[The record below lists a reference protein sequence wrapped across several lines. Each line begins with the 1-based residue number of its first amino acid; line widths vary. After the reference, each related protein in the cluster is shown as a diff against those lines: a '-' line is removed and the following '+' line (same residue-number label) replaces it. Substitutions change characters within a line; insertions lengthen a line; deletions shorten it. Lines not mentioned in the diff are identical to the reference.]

1 MCGIVGVISKEPI
14 LHPVVRSLMR
24 LEYRGYDSFGF
35 AGFIED
41 DFLVKKAVGAITQVF
56 NMDDYKAFEKCN
68 IMIAHTRWATHGG
81 VSEINAHPHLSFDSS
96 NCIVHNGVVTNF
108 QSLLRESKQTWHV
121 VSQTDT
127 EIAANVIAEGISKNH
142 DILQGLSSVF
152 SRLEGEFAIVAMLK
166 SNHNVLVGLRRKS
179 PLIVGKMADNII
191 LASDELAF
199 IEFGNEAEVVYL
211 DDDEAVIC
219 EGNQLKFYRFE
230 NDSLIEIE
238 KDFTVKKISSEESD
252 IGEYSHYMIKEITEE
267 PQAIKSIA
275 TSVEERK
282 HEIIE
287 DLHQSQINIV
297 GSGSAFYVSQIGQYF
312 FGQLSARYAFTHP
325 SDEMLNLKN
334 FIRND
339 HLIAVSQSGETFDTL
354 EVVRD
359 AKAAGAYVTSINN
372 VRDSTSQRL
381 ADFPVFQNAGKE
393 VCVLSTKSILSQVC
407 CLFILALELGYRNGE
422 VKTHEYDVMIG
433 EYRKLPDALKF
444 VIRGQSELIKR
455 IAYQNCNIEHWFFIG
470 RGVYYPVAM
479 ESALKFKEVSYLHAE
494 GMPAGFFKH
503 GTISLIDDK
512 FYTVAFIP
520 SLLSEPKLYEA
531 TLDNLYEIKARGGNI
546 IGIGHTPVTAF
557 DSGFFLDYIEV
568 PDVSKYLNCCLQL
581 CVGQLLAYHCAVA
594 LNRNIDRPRALAKS
608 VTVR

>member
-1 MCGIVGVISKEPI
+1 MCGIIGVISKKPV
-14 LHPVVRSLMR
+14 LHPIVKSLMR

-35 AGFIED
+35 AGFLQD

-56 NMDDYKAFEKCN
+56 NIDDYKAFEECN

-81 VSEINAHPHLSFDSS
+81 VSEVNAHPHISFDSS
-96 NCIVHNGVVTNF
+96 NCIAHNGVVTNF
-108 QSLLRESKQTWHV
+108 QDLLRGAKEVWNI

-127 EIAANVIAEGISKNH
+127 EIAANILAEGISKKR
-142 DILQGLSSVF
+142 DIIHGLSWAF
-152 SRLEGEFAIVAMLK
+152 SKLEGEFAIVAMLK
-166 SNHNVLVGLRRKS
+166 SNSNILIGLRRKS
-179 PLIVGKMADNII
+179 PLIVAKMGEDII

-199 IEFGNEAEVVYL
+199 VEFGKQAEITYL
-211 DDDEAVIC
+211 DDNEAVIC
-219 EGNQLKFYRFE
+219 KGHELKFYRFE
-230 NDSLIEIE
+230 DDSFIEIK
-238 KDFTVKKISSEESD
+238 KDFVSKKISAEGSD
-252 IGEYSHYMIKEITEE
+252 LGEYSHYMIKEITEE
-267 PQAIKSIA
+267 PQVIKNIAASI
-275 TSVEERK
+275 EENM
-282 HEIIE
+282 HGITE
-287 DLHQSQINIV
+287 DLHQSQINIA

-325 SDEMLNLKN
+325 SDEMLNLKQ
-334 FIRND
+334 FKRND

-354 EVVRD
+354 EVVRT
-359 AKAAGAYVTSINN
+359 AKLAGAYITSINN

-381 ADFPVFQNAGKE
+381 ANFPIFQNSGKE

-407 CLFILALELGYRNGE
+407 CLFLLALELGYRNGE
-422 VKTHEYDVMIG
+422 VKTDAYDVLTS
-433 EYRKLPDALKF
+433 EYKRLPDALEF
-444 VIRGQSELIKR
+444 VLRGQNELIKR

-470 RGVYYPVAM
+470 RGIYYPVAM

-503 GTISLIDDK
+503 GTISLIDDN

-520 SLLSEPKLYEA
+520 SRFNERRLYEA

-546 IGIGHTPVTAF
+546 IGIGHTPITCF
-557 DSGFFLDYIEV
+557 ENGFFLDYVEV
-568 PDVSKYLNCCLQL
+568 PDLNKYLNSCLQL

-594 LNRNIDRPRALAKS
+594 LDRNIDRPRALAKS

>member
-1 MCGIVGVISKEPI
+1 MCGIVGVVSENAI
-14 LHPVVRSLMR
+14 LQPTVKGLMR

-35 AGFIED
+35 AGFVED

-56 NMDDYKAFEKCN
+56 KADEYRNFDKCN

-81 VSEINAHPHLSFDSS
+81 VNEINAHPHFSFDKKV
-96 NCIVHNGVVTNF
+96 CIVHNGVITNF
-108 QSLLRESKQTWHV
+108 QSLLQEAKGWNV
-121 VSQTDT
+121 ISQTDT
-127 EIAANVIAEGISKNH
+127 EVAANIFSEGILKQQ
-142 DILQGLSSVF
+142 DILHGLSWMF
-152 SRLEGEFAIVAMLK
+152 SKLEGEFAIVAMLK
-166 SNHNVLVGLRRKS
+166 DEPETLVGLRRKS
-179 PLIVGKMADNII
+179 PLIVAKIEQNIVF
-191 LASDELAF
+191 ASDELAF
-199 IEFGNEAEVVYL
+199 IDFGSKAEIVYL

-219 EGNQLKFYRFE
+219 KKGELKFYGFKE
-230 NDSLIEIE
+230 GCLTEIK
-238 KDFTVKKISSEESD
+238 KDFVTKEVSAEESSL
-252 IGEYSHYMIKEITEE
+252 GEYSHYMLKEINEE
-267 PQAIKSIA
+267 PQAVINILS
-275 TSVEERK
+275 SVESHK

-287 DLHQSQINIV
+287 DIHQSQINIV

-312 FGQLSARYAFTHP
+312 FGQLAGRYAFTHP
-325 SDEMLNLKN
+325 SDEMLNLKQ
-334 FIRND
+334 FKRND

-354 EVVRD
+354 EVVRN
-359 AKAAGAYVTSINN
+359 AKLAGAYITSINN
-372 VRDSTSQRL
+372 VRESTCQRL
-381 ADFPVFQNAGKE
+381 ANFPIFQNAGKE

-407 CLFILALELGYRNGE
+407 CLYLLALELSYRNGSI
-422 VKTHEYDVMIG
+422 KTDVYDAMIA

-444 VIRGQSELIKR
+444 VIHRQNELIKR

-503 GTISLIDDK
+503 GTISLIDEK

-520 SLLSEPKLYEA
+520 SLLGEPNLYEA
-531 TLDNLYEIKARGGNI
+531 TLDNLHEIKARGGNI

-557 DSGFFLDYIEV
+557 DNSFFLDYIEV
-568 PDVSKYLNCCLQL
+568 PDVSRYLNSCLQL